1 MKKIR
6 NITKSQ
12 FIGHQISDLESVD
25 HRNKSILENALIYLL
40 DILYLLVISVSALI
54 INLNQNTKKKNR
66 PNCFYWKPRTIKWTI
81 YVTGNFYLYVCLNLF
96 IYYQGRIIKIDVEEG
111 AQENTKTA
119 WILTAL
125 AAEFQELT
133 VWKGREVIYHGTLER

>member
-1 MKKIR
+1 M
-6 NITKSQ
+6 
-12 FIGHQISDLESVD
+12 
-25 HRNKSILENALIYLL
+25 
-40 DILYLLVISVSALI
+40 
-54 INLNQNTKKKNR
+54 
-66 PNCFYWKPRTIKWTI
+66 
-81 YVTGNFYLYVCLNLF
+81 YVYLYLF